1 MLPRLLPRLTPPN
14 ILNLELLWRMGVA
27 LSGAELRFAVDL
39 KAFSG
44 MVPSAVEPKQ

>member
-1 MLPRLLPRLTPPN
+1 
-14 ILNLELLWRMGVA
+14 MGVA